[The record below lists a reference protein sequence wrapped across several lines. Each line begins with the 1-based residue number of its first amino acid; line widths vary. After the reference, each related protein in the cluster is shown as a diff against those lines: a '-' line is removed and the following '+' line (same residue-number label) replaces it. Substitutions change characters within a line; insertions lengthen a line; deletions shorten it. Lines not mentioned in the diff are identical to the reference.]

1 MEQTLSKTPE
11 KLHDENYWLM
21 VLSYFAA
28 FLIGLG
34 IIALVAA
41 NWEQIP
47 NHVKLGGAIIL
58 MIVNALCVFAAM
70 KFNKPILK
78 QVLCG
83 VFAALI
89 MAVIGLIGQIFQ
101 LRSDVSGACLL
112 WAACA
117 WPLFLIT
124 PRLLWLWIPLLFIGT
139 KSFLFYNTVA
149 DDILMINSGWSYTTA
164 NCIYSL
170 IVFYGLI
177 FAYELWMIYAKP
189 MNKTVERPLRFYNGA
204 LMLSAVTLCSG
215 TMSDKFIS
223 AKIPE
228 LTIYFPWLT
237 IALPCCGYIVAAL
250 LIYALNHK
258 HGRVSFMPWFLLG
271 FVIEGILVMFGI
283 VKENVEMFLPLTS
296 LLLMWGYAYYHKMP
310 RFRYLTL
317 FALLVWFFATFGWDV
332 FNLLPSLLICVVLAV
347 YAYLNNSRRLF
358 NVAVLAAVVR
368 LLAYYADASNLTYLG
383 IYLIC
388 SGLLLL
394 ATVFALVK
402 YGKLLWERKND

>member
-1 MEQTLSKTPE
+1 MEKITTQTPE

-21 VLSYFAA
+21 ILAYFSA

-47 NHVKLGGAIIL
+47 NNVKLGGAIVL
-58 MIVNALCVFAAM
+58 MIANASAVILSM
-70 KFNKPILK
+70 KFKKNILT

-112 WAACA
+112 WALCA

-124 PRLLWLWIPLLFIGT
+124 PRLLWLWIPLLFVGT
-139 KSFLFYNTVA
+139 KSFAIYNTFARDVL
-149 DDILMINSGWSYTTA
+149 ISESGWSYTTA
-164 NCIYSL
+164 NFICSL
-170 IVFYGLI
+170 LVFYGLI
-177 FAYELWMIYAKP
+177 FAYELWMLYAKP
-189 MNKTVERPLRFYNGA
+189 SNKTVERPLKFYCGT
-204 LMLSAVTLCSG
+204 LLLSAAPLSCSP
-215 TMSDKFIS
+215 FITNV
-223 AKIPE
+223 AFAQIP
-228 LTIYFPWLT
+228 WST
-237 IALPCCGYIVAAL
+237 IALSSYGYILAAF
-250 LIYALNHK
+250 LIYALNRK
-258 HGRVSFMPWFLLG
+258 HRRVSFMPWFLLG
-271 FVIEGILVMFGI
+271 FVVESVLLKFNILQD
-283 VKENVEMFLPLTS
+283 NVESVLALTS

-317 FALLVWFFATFGWDV
+317 FALLIWFFATFSWDV
-332 FNLLPSLLICVVLAV
+332 FNLLPSLLICAALAV

-358 NVAVLAAVVR
+358 DVAVLAAVIR
-368 LLAYYADASNLTYLG
+368 LLYYYADASNLTYLG
-383 IYLIC
+383 IYLIG

-394 ATVFALVK
+394 ATIFALVK
-402 YGKLLWERKND
+402 YGKLLWEKKHD

>member
-1 MEQTLSKTPE
+1 MEKITTQTPE

-21 VLSYFAA
+21 ILAYFAA

-47 NHVKLGGAIIL
+47 NNVKLGGAVSL
-58 MIVNALCVFAAM
+58 MVVNAAAVIISM
-70 KFNKPILK
+70 KFKKNILT

-112 WAACA
+112 WALCA

-124 PRLLWLWIPLLFIGT
+124 PRLLWLWIPLLFVGT
-139 KSFLFYNTVA
+139 KSFAIYNTFVG
-149 DDILMINSGWSYTTA
+149 DVLLNIGWKYTLA
-164 NCIYSL
+164 NGICSL
-170 IVFYGLI
+170 LVFYGLI
-177 FAYELWMIYAKP
+177 FAYELWMLYAKP
-189 MNKTVERPLRFYNGA
+189 SNKTVERPLKFYCGT
-204 LMLSAVTLCSG
+204 LLLSAAPLSCRPLVTNIA
-215 TMSDKFIS
+215 F
-223 AKIPE
+223 AQIP
-228 LTIYFPWLT
+228 WST
-237 IALPCCGYIVAAL
+237 IALFSYGYILAAF
-250 LIYALNHK
+250 LIYALNRK
-258 HGRVSFMPWFLLG
+258 HRRISFMPWFLLG
-271 FVIEGILVMFGI
+271 FVVESVLLKFNILQD
-283 VKENVEMFLPLTS
+283 NVESVLALTS

-317 FALLVWFFATFGWDV
+317 FALLIWFFATFRWDV
-332 FNLLPSLLICVVLAV
+332 FYLIPSLLICAALAV

-358 NVAVLAAVVR
+358 DVAVLAAVIR
-368 LLAYYADASNLTYLG
+368 LLYYYADASNLTYLG
-383 IYLIC
+383 IYLIG

-394 ATVFALVK
+394 ATIFALVK
-402 YGKLLWERKND
+402 YGKLLWEKKHD

>member
-1 MEQTLSKTPE
+1 MEKISTQMPE

-21 VLSYFAA
+21 ILAYFAA

-47 NHVKLGGAIIL
+47 NNIKLGGAVSL
-58 MIVNALCVFAAM
+58 MVVNAAAVIISM
-70 KFNKPILK
+70 KFKKNILT

-112 WAACA
+112 WALCA

-124 PRLLWLWIPLLFIGT
+124 PRLLWLWIPLLFVGT
-139 KSFLFYNTVA
+139 KSFAIYNTFVG
-149 DDILMINSGWSYTTA
+149 DVLLNIGLNYTLA
-164 NCIYSL
+164 NGICSL
-170 IVFYGLI
+170 LVFYGLI
-177 FAYELWMIYAKP
+177 FAYELWMLYAKP
-189 MNKTVERPLRFYNGA
+189 SNKTVERPLKFYCGT
-204 LMLSAVTLCSG
+204 LLLSAAPLSCSPMF
-215 TMSDKFIS
+215 TNIDF
-223 AKIPE
+223 AQIP
-228 LTIYFPWLT
+228 WST
-237 IALPCCGYIVAAL
+237 IALFSYGYILAAF
-250 LIYALNHK
+250 LIYALNRK
-258 HGRVSFMPWFLLG
+258 HRRVSFMPWFLLG
-271 FVIEGILVMFGI
+271 FVVESVLLKFNILQDD
-283 VKENVEMFLPLTS
+283 VESVLALTS

-310 RFRYLTL
+310 RFKYLTL
-317 FALLVWFFATFGWDV
+317 FALLVWFFATFSWDV
-332 FNLLPSLLICVVLAV
+332 FNLIPSLLICAALSV

-358 NVAVLAAVVR
+358 NVAVLAAVIR
-368 LLAYYADASNLTYLG
+368 LLYYYADASNLTYLG
-383 IYLIC
+383 IYLIG

-402 YGKLLWERKND
+402 YGKLLWERKDD

>member
-1 MEQTLSKTPE
+1 MEKITTQTPE

-21 VLSYFAA
+21 ILAYFSA

-47 NHVKLGGAIIL
+47 NNVKLGGAVSL
-58 MIVNALCVFAAM
+58 MVVNAAAVILSM
-70 KFNKPILK
+70 KFKKNILT

-112 WAACA
+112 WALCA

-124 PRLLWLWIPLLFIGT
+124 PRLLWLWIPLLFVGT
-139 KSFLFYNTVA
+139 KSFTLYNTFA
-149 DDILMINSGWSYTTA
+149 EDILIIDRGWSHTTA
-164 NCIYSL
+164 NCICSL
-170 IVFYGLI
+170 TVFYGLI
-177 FAYELWMIYAKP
+177 FAYELWMNYAKP
-189 MNKTVERPLRFYNGA
+189 ANKTVERPLRFYCGT
-204 LMLSAVTLCSG
+204 LLLSAAPLSCRPLFTNVAFA
-215 TMSDKFIS
+215 D
-223 AKIPE
+223 IP
-228 LTIYFPWLT
+228 WST
-237 IALPCCGYIVAAL
+237 IALSDCGYVLAAL
-250 LIYALNHK
+250 LIYALNRK
-258 HGRVSFMPWFLLG
+258 HGRVSFMPYFLLG
-271 FVIEGILVMFGI
+271 FLIEGVLLKLDILHD
-283 VKENVEMFLPLTS
+283 NVESVLALTS

-317 FALLVWFFATFGWDV
+317 FALLIWFFATFKWDV
-332 FNLLPSLLICVVLAV
+332 FYLIPSLLICAALAV

-358 NVAVLAAVVR
+358 DVAVLAAVIR
-368 LLAYYADASNLTYLG
+368 LLYYYADASNLTYLG
-383 IYLIC
+383 IYLIG

-394 ATVFALVK
+394 ATIFALVK
-402 YGKLLWERKND
+402 YGKLLWEKKHD

>member
-1 MEQTLSKTPE
+1 MEKITTQTPE

-21 VLSYFAA
+21 ILAYFSA

-47 NHVKLGGAIIL
+47 NNVKLGGAIVL
-58 MIVNALCVFAAM
+58 MVVNAAAVIISM
-70 KFNKPILK
+70 KFKKNILT

-112 WAACA
+112 WALCA

-124 PRLLWLWIPLLFIGT
+124 PRLLWLWIPLLFVGT
-139 KSFLFYNTVA
+139 KSFAIYNTFVG
-149 DDILMINSGWSYTTA
+149 DVLLNIGLNYTLA
-164 NCIYSL
+164 NGICSL
-170 IVFYGLI
+170 LVFYGLI
-177 FAYELWMIYAKP
+177 FAYELWMLYAKP
-189 MNKTVERPLRFYNGA
+189 SNKTVERPLKFYCGT
-204 LMLSAVTLCSG
+204 LLLSAAPLSCSPMF
-215 TMSDKFIS
+215 TNIDF
-223 AKIPE
+223 AQIP
-228 LTIYFPWLT
+228 WST
-237 IALPCCGYIVAAL
+237 IALFSYGYILAAF
-250 LIYALNHK
+250 LIYALNRK
-258 HGRVSFMPWFLLG
+258 HRRVSFMPWFLLG
-271 FVIEGILVMFGI
+271 FVVESVLLKFNILQD
-283 VKENVEMFLPLTS
+283 NVESVLALTS

-317 FALLVWFFATFGWDV
+317 FALLIWFFATFRWDV
-332 FNLLPSLLICVVLAV
+332 FYLIPSLLICAALAV

-358 NVAVLAAVVR
+358 DVAVLAAVIR
-368 LLAYYADASNLTYLG
+368 LLYYYADASNLTYLG
-383 IYLIC
+383 IYLIG

-394 ATVFALVK
+394 ATIFALVK
-402 YGKLLWERKND
+402 YGKLLWEKKHD

>member
-1 MEQTLSKTPE
+1 MEKITTKTPE

-21 VLSYFAA
+21 ILAYFSA

-47 NHVKLGGAIIL
+47 NNIKLGGAVSL
-58 MIVNALCVFAAM
+58 MVVNAAAVILSM
-70 KFNKPILK
+70 KFKKNILT

-112 WAACA
+112 WALCA

-124 PRLLWLWIPLLFIGT
+124 PRLLWLWIPLLFVGT
-139 KSFLFYNTVA
+139 KSFAIYNTFVG
-149 DDILMINSGWSYTTA
+149 DVLLNIGLNYTLA
-164 NCIYSL
+164 NGICSL
-170 IVFYGLI
+170 LVFYGLI
-177 FAYELWMIYAKP
+177 FAYELWMLYAKP
-189 MNKTVERPLRFYNGA
+189 SNKTVERPLKFYCGT
-204 LMLSAVTLCSG
+204 LLLSAAPLSCSPLF
-215 TMSDKFIS
+215 TNIAF
-223 AKIPE
+223 AQIP
-228 LTIYFPWLT
+228 WST
-237 IALPCCGYIVAAL
+237 IALFSYGYILAAL
-250 LIYALNHK
+250 LIYALNRK
-258 HGRVSFMPWFLLG
+258 HRRVSFMPWFLLG
-271 FVIEGILVMFGI
+271 FVVESVLLKFNILQD
-283 VKENVEMFLPLTS
+283 NVESVLALTS

-317 FALLVWFFATFGWDV
+317 FALLIWFFATFRWDV
-332 FNLLPSLLICVVLAV
+332 FYLIPSLLICAALAV

-358 NVAVLAAVVR
+358 DVAVLAAVIR
-368 LLAYYADASNLTYLG
+368 LLYYYADASNLTYLG
-383 IYLIC
+383 IYLIG

-394 ATVFALVK
+394 ATIFALVK
-402 YGKLLWERKND
+402 YGKLLWEKKHD

>member
-1 MEQTLSKTPE
+1 MEKITTQTPE

-21 VLSYFAA
+21 ILAYFSA

-47 NHVKLGGAIIL
+47 NNVKLGGAIVL
-58 MIVNALCVFAAM
+58 MIANASAVILSM
-70 KFNKPILK
+70 KFKKNILT

-112 WAACA
+112 WAVCA

-124 PRLLWLWIPLLFIGT
+124 PRLLWLWIPLLFVGT
-139 KSFLFYNTVA
+139 KSFTLYNTFA
-149 DDILMINSGWSYTTA
+149 EDILIIDRGWSYTTA
-164 NCIYSL
+164 NCICSL
-170 IVFYGLI
+170 TVFYGLI

-189 MNKTVERPLRFYNGA
+189 ANKTVERPLRFYCGT
-204 LMLSAVTLCSG
+204 LLLSAAPLSCRPLFTNVAFA
-215 TMSDKFIS
+215 D
-223 AKIPE
+223 IP
-228 LTIYFPWLT
+228 WST
-237 IALPCCGYIVAAL
+237 IALSSYGYILAAF
-250 LIYALNHK
+250 LIYALNRK
-258 HGRVSFMPWFLLG
+258 HRRVSFMPLFLLG
-271 FVIEGILVMFGI
+271 FVVESVLLKFNILQD
-283 VKENVEMFLPLTS
+283 NVESVLALTS

-317 FALLVWFFATFGWDV
+317 FALLVWFFATFSWDV
-332 FNLLPSLLICVVLAV
+332 FNLVPSLLICAALAV

-358 NVAVLAAVVR
+358 NVAVLAAVIR
-368 LLAYYADASNLTYLG
+368 LLYYYADASNLTYLG
-383 IYLIC
+383 IYLIG

-394 ATVFALVK
+394 ATIFALVK
-402 YGKLLWERKND
+402 YGKLLWEKKHD

>member
-1 MEQTLSKTPE
+1 MEKITTQTPE

-21 VLSYFAA
+21 ILAYFAA

-47 NHVKLGGAIIL
+47 NNIKLGGAVSL
-58 MIVNALCVFAAM
+58 MVVNAAAVIISM
-70 KFNKPILK
+70 KFKKNILT

-112 WAACA
+112 WALCA

-139 KSFLFYNTVA
+139 KSFAVYNTFVG
-149 DDILMINSGWSYTTA
+149 DVLLNIGWKYTLA
-164 NCIYSL
+164 NGICSL
-170 IVFYGLI
+170 LVFYGLI
-177 FAYELWMIYAKP
+177 FAYELWMLYAKP
-189 MNKTVERPLRFYNGA
+189 SNKTVERPLKFYCGT
-204 LMLSAVTLCSG
+204 LLLSAAPLSCSPMF
-215 TMSDKFIS
+215 TNIAF
-223 AKIPE
+223 AQIP
-228 LTIYFPWLT
+228 WST
-237 IALPCCGYIVAAL
+237 IALFSYGYILAAF
-250 LIYALNHK
+250 LIYALNRK
-258 HGRVSFMPWFLLG
+258 HRRVSFMPWFLLG
-271 FVIEGILVMFGI
+271 FVVESVLLKFNILQD
-283 VKENVEMFLPLTS
+283 NVESVLALTS

-317 FALLVWFFATFGWDV
+317 FALLIWFFATFRWDV
-332 FNLLPSLLICVVLAV
+332 FYLIPSLLICAALAV

-358 NVAVLAAVVR
+358 DVAVLAAVIR
-368 LLAYYADASNLTYLG
+368 LLYYYADASNLTYLG
-383 IYLIC
+383 IYLIG

-394 ATVFALVK
+394 ATIFALVK
-402 YGKLLWERKND
+402 YGKLLWEKKHD

>member
-1 MEQTLSKTPE
+1 MEKITTKTPE

-21 VLSYFAA
+21 ILAYFAA

-47 NHVKLGGAIIL
+47 NNIKLGGAVSL
-58 MIVNALCVFAAM
+58 MVVNAAAVIISM
-70 KFNKPILK
+70 KFKKNILT

-112 WAACA
+112 WALCA

-124 PRLLWLWIPLLFIGT
+124 PRLLWLWIPLLFVGT
-139 KSFLFYNTVA
+139 KSFAIYNTFVG
-149 DDILMINSGWSYTTA
+149 DVLMNIGWKYTLA
-164 NCIYSL
+164 NGICSL
-170 IVFYGLI
+170 LVFYGLI
-177 FAYELWMIYAKP
+177 FAYELWMLYAKP
-189 MNKTVERPLRFYNGA
+189 SNKTIERPLKFYCGT
-204 LMLSAVTLCSG
+204 LLLSAAPLSCSPMF
-215 TMSDKFIS
+215 TNIAF
-223 AKIPE
+223 AQIP
-228 LTIYFPWLT
+228 WST
-237 IALPCCGYIVAAL
+237 IALFSYGYILAAF
-250 LIYALNHK
+250 LIYALNRK
-258 HGRVSFMPWFLLG
+258 HRRVSFMPWFLLG
-271 FVIEGILVMFGI
+271 FVVESVLLKFNILQD
-283 VKENVEMFLPLTS
+283 NVESVLALTS

-317 FALLVWFFATFGWDV
+317 FALLIWFFATFKWDV
-332 FNLLPSLLICVVLAV
+332 FYLIPSLLICAALAV

-358 NVAVLAAVVR
+358 DVAVLAAVIR
-368 LLAYYADASNLTYLG
+368 LLYYYADASNLTYLG
-383 IYLIC
+383 IYLIG

-394 ATVFALVK
+394 ATIFALVK
-402 YGKLLWERKND
+402 YGKLLWEKKHD

>member
-1 MEQTLSKTPE
+1 MEKITTQTPE

-21 VLSYFAA
+21 ILAYFSA

-47 NHVKLGGAIIL
+47 NNVKLGGAIVL
-58 MIVNALCVFAAM
+58 MIANASAVILSM
-70 KFNKPILK
+70 KFKKNILT

-112 WAACA
+112 WALCA

-124 PRLLWLWIPLLFIGT
+124 PRLLWLWIPLLFVGT
-139 KSFLFYNTVA
+139 KSFTLYNTFA
-149 DDILMINSGWSYTTA
+149 EDILIIDRGWKYAPT
-164 NCIYSL
+164 NGICSL
-170 IVFYGLI
+170 LVFYGLI
-177 FAYELWMIYAKP
+177 FAYELWMLYAKP
-189 MNKTVERPLRFYNGA
+189 ANKTVERPLRFYCGT
-204 LMLSAVTLCSG
+204 LLLSAAPLSCRPLFTNVA
-215 TMSDKFIS
+215 F
-223 AKIPE
+223 AQIP
-228 LTIYFPWLT
+228 WST
-237 IALPCCGYIVAAL
+237 IALSSYGYILAAM
-250 LIYALNHK
+250 LIYALNRK
-258 HGRVSFMPWFLLG
+258 HGRVSFMPYFLLG
-271 FVIEGILVMFGI
+271 FLIEGVLLKLDILHD
-283 VKENVEMFLPLTS
+283 NVESVLALTS

-317 FALLVWFFATFGWDV
+317 FALLVWFFATFSWDV
-332 FNLLPSLLICVVLAV
+332 FNLVPSLLICAALAV

-358 NVAVLAAVVR
+358 NVAVLAAVIR
-368 LLAYYADASNLTYLG
+368 LLYYYADASNLTYLG
-383 IYLIC
+383 IYLIG

-402 YGKLLWERKND
+402 YGKLLWEKKHD

>member
-1 MEQTLSKTPE
+1 MEKITTQTPE

-21 VLSYFAA
+21 ILAYFSA

-47 NHVKLGGAIIL
+47 NNVKLGGAIVL
-58 MIVNALCVFAAM
+58 MIANASAVILSM
-70 KFNKPILK
+70 KFKKNILT

-112 WAACA
+112 WAVCA

-124 PRLLWLWIPLLFIGT
+124 PRLLWLWIPLLFVGT
-139 KSFLFYNTVA
+139 KSFTLYNTFVE
-149 DDILMINSGWSYTTA
+149 DILIIDRGWSYTTA
-164 NCIYSL
+164 NCICSL
-170 IVFYGLI
+170 TVFYGLI

-189 MNKTVERPLRFYNGA
+189 SNKTVERPLRFYCGT
-204 LMLSAVTLCSG
+204 LLLSAAPLSCRPLFTNVAFA
-215 TMSDKFIS
+215 D
-223 AKIPE
+223 IP
-228 LTIYFPWLT
+228 WST
-237 IALPCCGYIVAAL
+237 IALSSYGYILAAM
-250 LIYALNHK
+250 LIYALNRK
-258 HGRVSFMPWFLLG
+258 HGRVSFMPYFLLG
-271 FVIEGILVMFGI
+271 FLIEGVLLKLDILHD
-283 VKENVEMFLPLTS
+283 NVESVLALTS

-317 FALLVWFFATFGWDV
+317 FALLIWFFATFSWDV
-332 FNLLPSLLICVVLAV
+332 FNLIPSLLICAALAV

-358 NVAVLAAVVR
+358 NVAVLAAVIR
-368 LLAYYADASNLTYLG
+368 LLYYYADASNLTYLG
-383 IYLIC
+383 IYLIG

-394 ATVFALVK
+394 ATIFALVK
-402 YGKLLWERKND
+402 YGKLLWEKKHD

>member
-1 MEQTLSKTPE
+1 MEKITTQTPE

-21 VLSYFAA
+21 ILAYFAA

-47 NHVKLGGAIIL
+47 NNVKLGGAVSL
-58 MIVNALCVFAAM
+58 MVVNAAAVILSM
-70 KFNKPILK
+70 KFKKNILT

-112 WAACA
+112 WALCA

-139 KSFLFYNTVA
+139 KSFAVYNTFVG
-149 DDILMINSGWSYTTA
+149 DVLLNIGWKYTLA
-164 NCIYSL
+164 NGICSL
-170 IVFYGLI
+170 LVFYGLI
-177 FAYELWMIYAKP
+177 FAYELWMLYAKP
-189 MNKTVERPLRFYNGA
+189 SNKTVERPLKFYCGT
-204 LMLSAVTLCSG
+204 LLLSAAPLSCSPMF
-215 TMSDKFIS
+215 TNIAFTQ
-223 AKIPE
+223 IP
-228 LTIYFPWLT
+228 WST
-237 IALPCCGYIVAAL
+237 IALFSYGYILAAL
-250 LIYALNHK
+250 LIYALNRK
-258 HGRVSFMPWFLLG
+258 HRRVSFMPWFLLG
-271 FVIEGILVMFGI
+271 FVVESVLLKFNILQD
-283 VKENVEMFLPLTS
+283 NVESVLALTS

-317 FALLVWFFATFGWDV
+317 FALLIWFFATFRWDV
-332 FNLLPSLLICVVLAV
+332 FYLIPSLLICAALAV

-358 NVAVLAAVVR
+358 DVAVLAAVIR
-368 LLAYYADASNLTYLG
+368 LLYYYADASNLTYLG
-383 IYLIC
+383 IYLIG

-394 ATVFALVK
+394 ATIFALVK
-402 YGKLLWERKND
+402 YGKLLWEKEHD

>member
-1 MEQTLSKTPE
+1 MEKITTQTPE

-21 VLSYFAA
+21 ILAYFAA

-47 NHVKLGGAIIL
+47 NNVKLGGAVSL
-58 MIVNALCVFAAM
+58 MVVNAAAVILSM
-70 KFNKPILK
+70 KFKKNILT

-112 WAACA
+112 WALCA

-124 PRLLWLWIPLLFIGT
+124 PRLLWLWIPLLFVGT
-139 KSFLFYNTVA
+139 KSFTLYNTFA
-149 DDILMINSGWSYTTA
+149 EDILIIDRGWKYAPT
-164 NCIYSL
+164 NGICSL
-170 IVFYGLI
+170 LVFYGLI
-177 FAYELWMIYAKP
+177 FAYELWMLYAKP
-189 MNKTVERPLRFYNGA
+189 ANKTVERPLRFYCGT
-204 LMLSAVTLCSG
+204 LLLSAAPLSCRPLFTNV
-215 TMSDKFIS
+215 DF
-223 AKIPE
+223 AQIP
-228 LTIYFPWLT
+228 WST
-237 IALPCCGYIVAAL
+237 IALSSYGYILAAM
-250 LIYALNHK
+250 LIYALNRK
-258 HGRVSFMPWFLLG
+258 HRRVSFMPWFLLG
-271 FVIEGILVMFGI
+271 FVVESVLLKFNILQD
-283 VKENVEMFLPLTS
+283 NVESVLALTS

-317 FALLVWFFATFGWDV
+317 FALLIWFFATFRWDV
-332 FNLLPSLLICVVLAV
+332 FYLIPSLLICAALAV

-358 NVAVLAAVVR
+358 DVAVLAAVIR
-368 LLAYYADASNLTYLG
+368 LLYYYADASNLTYLG
-383 IYLIC
+383 IYLIG

-394 ATVFALVK
+394 ATIFALVK
-402 YGKLLWERKND
+402 YGKLLWEKKHD

>member
-1 MEQTLSKTPE
+1 MEKTSTQTPE

-21 VLSYFAA
+21 ILAYFAA

-47 NHVKLGGAIIL
+47 NNVKLGGAVSL
-58 MIVNALCVFAAM
+58 MVVNAAAVILSM
-70 KFNKPILK
+70 KFKKNILT

-112 WAACA
+112 WAVCA

-124 PRLLWLWIPLLFIGT
+124 PRLLWLWIPLLFVGT
-139 KSFLFYNTVA
+139 KSFAIYNTFVG
-149 DDILMINSGWSYTTA
+149 DVLLSESGWSYATV
-164 NCIYSL
+164 NYIYSL
-170 IVFYGLI
+170 LVFYGLI
-177 FAYELWMIYAKP
+177 FAYELWMLYAKP
-189 MNKTVERPLRFYNGA
+189 SNKTIERPLKFYCGT
-204 LMLSAVTLCSG
+204 LLLSAAPLSCRPLITNVAFTQ
-215 TMSDKFIS
+215 
-223 AKIPE
+223 IP
-228 LTIYFPWLT
+228 WST
-237 IALPCCGYIVAAL
+237 IALSSYGYILAAF
-250 LIYALNHK
+250 LIYALNRNHR
-258 HGRVSFMPWFLLG
+258 RVSFMPWFLLG
-271 FVIEGILVMFGI
+271 FVIESVLLKFNILQN
-283 VKENVEMFLPLTS
+283 NVESVLALTS

-317 FALLVWFFATFGWDV
+317 FALLVWFFATFSWDV
-332 FNLLPSLLICVVLAV
+332 FNLVPSLLICAALAV

-358 NVAVLAAVVR
+358 NVAVLAAVIR
-368 LLAYYADASNLTYLG
+368 LLYYYADASNLTYLG
-383 IYLIC
+383 IYLIG

-394 ATVFALVK
+394 ATIFALVK
-402 YGKLLWERKND
+402 YGKLLWEKKHD

>member
-1 MEQTLSKTPE
+1 MEKITTQTPE

-21 VLSYFAA
+21 ILAYFAA

-47 NHVKLGGAIIL
+47 NNIKLGGAVSL
-58 MIVNALCVFAAM
+58 MVVNAAAVILSM
-70 KFNKPILK
+70 KFKKNILT

-112 WAACA
+112 WALCA

-139 KSFLFYNTVA
+139 KSFAVYNTFVG
-149 DDILMINSGWSYTTA
+149 DVLLNIGWKYTLA
-164 NCIYSL
+164 NGICSL
-170 IVFYGLI
+170 LVFYGLI
-177 FAYELWMIYAKP
+177 FAYELWMLYAKP
-189 MNKTVERPLRFYNGA
+189 SNKTIERPLKFYCGT
-204 LMLSAVTLCSG
+204 LLLSAAPLSCSPMF
-215 TMSDKFIS
+215 TNIAF
-223 AKIPE
+223 AQIP
-228 LTIYFPWLT
+228 WST
-237 IALPCCGYIVAAL
+237 IALSSYGYILAAL
-250 LIYALNHK
+250 LIYALNRK
-258 HGRVSFMPWFLLG
+258 HRRVSFMPWFLLG
-271 FVIEGILVMFGI
+271 FVVESVLLKFNILQD
-283 VKENVEMFLPLTS
+283 NVESVLALTS

-317 FALLVWFFATFGWDV
+317 FALLIWFFATFRWDV
-332 FNLLPSLLICVVLAV
+332 FYLIPSLLICAALAV

-358 NVAVLAAVVR
+358 DVAVLAAVIR
-368 LLAYYADASNLTYLG
+368 LLYYYADASNLTYLG
-383 IYLIC
+383 IYLIG

-394 ATVFALVK
+394 ATIFALVK
-402 YGKLLWERKND
+402 YGKLLWEKKHD

>member
-1 MEQTLSKTPE
+1 MEKTSTQTPE

-21 VLSYFAA
+21 ILAYFSA

-47 NHVKLGGAIIL
+47 NNVKLGGAIVL
-58 MIVNALCVFAAM
+58 MIANASAVILSM
-70 KFNKPILK
+70 KFKKNILT

-101 LRSDVSGACLL
+101 LRSDFSGACLL
-112 WAACA
+112 WAMCA

-124 PRLLWLWIPLLFIGT
+124 PRLLWLWIPLLFVGT
-139 KSFLFYNTVA
+139 KSFTLYNTFA
-149 DDILMINSGWSYTTA
+149 EDILIIDRGWSYTTA
-164 NCIYSL
+164 NCICSL
-170 IVFYGLI
+170 TVFYGLI

-189 MNKTVERPLRFYNGA
+189 ANKTVERPLRFYCG
-204 LMLSAVTLCSG
+204 TLL
-215 TMSDKFIS
+215 IS
-223 AKIPE
+223 AAPLSCRPIFTNVAFADIP
-228 LTIYFPWLT
+228 WST
-237 IALPCCGYIVAAL
+237 IALSSYGYILAAM
-250 LIYALNHK
+250 LIYALNRK
-258 HGRVSFMPWFLLG
+258 HGRVSFMPYFLLG
-271 FVIEGILVMFGI
+271 FLIEGVLLKLDILHD
-283 VKENVEMFLPLTS
+283 NVESVLALTS

-317 FALLVWFFATFGWDV
+317 FALLVWFFATFSWDV
-332 FNLLPSLLICVVLAV
+332 FNLVPSLLICAALAV

-358 NVAVLAAVVR
+358 NVAVLAAVIR
-368 LLAYYADASNLTYLG
+368 LLYYYADASNLTYLG
-383 IYLIC
+383 IYLIG

-394 ATVFALVK
+394 ATIFALVK
-402 YGKLLWERKND
+402 YGKLLWEKKHD

>member
-1 MEQTLSKTPE
+1 MEKITTQTQE

-21 VLSYFAA
+21 ILAYFSA

-47 NHVKLGGAIIL
+47 NNIKLGGAIVL
-58 MIVNALCVFAAM
+58 MIANASAVILSM
-70 KFNKPILK
+70 KFKKNILT

-112 WAACA
+112 WAVCA

-124 PRLLWLWIPLLFIGT
+124 PRLLWLWIPLLFVGT
-139 KSFLFYNTVA
+139 KSFAIYNTFVG
-149 DDILMINSGWSYTTA
+149 DVLLDIGLNYTLA
-164 NCIYSL
+164 NGICSL
-170 IVFYGLI
+170 LVFYGLI
-177 FAYELWMIYAKP
+177 FTYELWMLYAKP
-189 MNKTVERPLRFYNGA
+189 SNKTVERPLKFYCGT
-204 LMLSAVTLCSG
+204 LLLSAAPLSCRPLITNVA
-215 TMSDKFIS
+215 F
-223 AKIPE
+223 AQIP
-228 LTIYFPWLT
+228 WST
-237 IALPCCGYIVAAL
+237 IALSSYGYILAAF
-250 LIYALNHK
+250 LIYALNRK
-258 HGRVSFMPWFLLG
+258 HRRVSFMPWFLLG
-271 FVIEGILVMFGI
+271 FVVESVLLKFNILQD
-283 VKENVEMFLPLTS
+283 NVESVLALTS

-317 FALLVWFFATFGWDV
+317 FALLIWFFATFRWDV
-332 FNLLPSLLICVVLAV
+332 FYLIPSLLICAALAV

-358 NVAVLAAVVR
+358 DVAVLAAVIR
-368 LLAYYADASNLTYLG
+368 LLYYYADASNLTYLG
-383 IYLIC
+383 IYLIG

-394 ATVFALVK
+394 ATIFALVK
-402 YGKLLWERKND
+402 YGKLLWEKKHD

>member
-1 MEQTLSKTPE
+1 MEKITTKTPE

-21 VLSYFAA
+21 ILAYFAA

-47 NHVKLGGAIIL
+47 NNIKLGGAVSL
-58 MIVNALCVFAAM
+58 MVVNAAAVIISM
-70 KFNKPILK
+70 KFKKNILT

-112 WAACA
+112 WALCA

-124 PRLLWLWIPLLFIGT
+124 PRLLWLWIPLLFVGT
-139 KSFLFYNTVA
+139 KSFAIYNTFVG
-149 DDILMINSGWSYTTA
+149 DVLLNIGLNYTLA
-164 NCIYSL
+164 NGICSL
-170 IVFYGLI
+170 LVFYGLI
-177 FAYELWMIYAKP
+177 FAYELWMLYAKP
-189 MNKTVERPLRFYNGA
+189 SNKTIERPLKFYCGT
-204 LMLSAVTLCSG
+204 LLLSAAPLSCSPLF
-215 TMSDKFIS
+215 TNIAF
-223 AKIPE
+223 AQIP
-228 LTIYFPWLT
+228 WST
-237 IALPCCGYIVAAL
+237 IALFSYGYILAAL
-250 LIYALNHK
+250 LIYALNRK
-258 HGRVSFMPWFLLG
+258 HRRVSFMPWFLLG
-271 FVIEGILVMFGI
+271 FVVESVLLKFNILQD
-283 VKENVEMFLPLTS
+283 NVESVLALTS

-317 FALLVWFFATFGWDV
+317 FALLIWFFATFSWDV
-332 FNLLPSLLICVVLAV
+332 FNLIPSLLICAALAV

-358 NVAVLAAVVR
+358 DVAVLAAVIR
-368 LLAYYADASNLTYLG
+368 LLYYYADASNLTYLG
-383 IYLIC
+383 IYLIG

-394 ATVFALVK
+394 ATIFALVK
-402 YGKLLWERKND
+402 YGKLLWEKKHD

>member
-47 NHVKLGGAIIL
+47 NFVKLGGAVIL

-149 DDILMINSGWSYTTA
+149 RDILMDIGLYNTNVNYIS
-164 NCIYSL
+164 SL

-177 FAYELWMIYAKP
+177 FAYELWMICAKP
-189 MNKTVERPLRFYNGA
+189 ANKTVERPLRFYCGT
-204 LMLSAVTLCSG
+204 LMLSAVSLCG
-215 TMSDKFIS
+215 EIV

-228 LTIYFPWLT
+228 LTIAFPWFA
-237 IALPCCGYIVAAL
+237 IALSCCGYIVTAL
-250 LIYALNHK
+250 LIYALNRK

-271 FVIEGILVMFGI
+271 FAIESILVMFGI
-283 VKENVEMFLPLTS
+283 VKENVEMSLPLTS

-317 FALLVWFFATFGWDV
+317 FALLVWFFATFSWDI
-332 FNLLPSLLICVVLAV
+332 FNLLPSLLICAALAV

-358 NVAVLAAVVR
+358 NVAVMAAVIR
-368 LLAYYADASNLTYLG
+368 LLAYYADARNLTYLG

-394 ATVFALVK
+394 ATVFALIK
-402 YGKLLWERKND
+402 YGKLLWEKKHD

>member
-1 MEQTLSKTPE
+1 MEKISTQTPE

-21 VLSYFAA
+21 ILAYFSA

-47 NHVKLGGAIIL
+47 NNIKLGGAIVL
-58 MIVNALCVFAAM
+58 MIANASAVILSM
-70 KFNKPILK
+70 KFKKIILT

-112 WAACA
+112 WALCA

-124 PRLLWLWIPLLFIGT
+124 PRLLWLWIPLLFVGT
-139 KSFLFYNTVA
+139 KSFAIYNTFAGDVLL
-149 DDILMINSGWSYTTA
+149 DIGWNYTPA
-164 NCIYSL
+164 NGIYSL
-170 IVFYGLI
+170 LVFYGLI
-177 FAYELWMIYAKP
+177 FASELWLLYAKP
-189 MNKTVERPLRFYNGA
+189 NSKTVERPLRFYCGT
-204 LMLSAVTLCSG
+204 LLLSAAPLSCRPLITNVA
-215 TMSDKFIS
+215 F
-223 AKIPE
+223 AQIP
-228 LTIYFPWLT
+228 WST
-237 IALPCCGYIVAAL
+237 IALSSYGYILAAF
-250 LIYALNHK
+250 LIYTLNRK
-258 HGRVSFMPWFLLG
+258 HRRVSFMPWFLLG
-271 FVIEGILVMFGI
+271 FVVESVLLKFNILQDD
-283 VKENVEMFLPLTS
+283 VEFVLALTS

-317 FALLVWFFATFGWDV
+317 FALLVWFFATFSWDV
-332 FNLLPSLLICVVLAV
+332 FNLIPSLLICAALAV

-358 NVAVLAAVVR
+358 NVAVLAAVIR
-368 LLAYYADASNLTYLG
+368 LLYYYADASNLTYLG
-383 IYLIC
+383 IYLIG

-402 YGKLLWERKND
+402 YGKLLWEKKHD

>member
-1 MEQTLSKTPE
+1 MPE

-21 VLSYFAA
+21 ILAYFAA

-47 NHVKLGGAIIL
+47 NNVKLGGAVSL
-58 MIVNALCVFAAM
+58 MVVNASAVIISM
-70 KFNKPILK
+70 KFKKNILT

-112 WAACA
+112 WALCA

-124 PRLLWLWIPLLFIGT
+124 PRLLWLWIPLLFVGT
-139 KSFLFYNTVA
+139 KSFAIYNTFAGDV
-149 DDILMINSGWSYTTA
+149 LLSESGWSYATV
-164 NCIYSL
+164 NYIYSL
-170 IVFYGLI
+170 LVFYGLI
-177 FAYELWMIYAKP
+177 FAYELWMLYAKP
-189 MNKTVERPLRFYNGA
+189 NSKTVERPLRFYCGT
-204 LMLSAVTLCSG
+204 LLLSAAPLSCRPLITNVA
-215 TMSDKFIS
+215 F
-223 AKIPE
+223 AQIP
-228 LTIYFPWLT
+228 WST
-237 IALPCCGYIVAAL
+237 IALSSYGYILAAF
-250 LIYALNHK
+250 LIYALNRK
-258 HGRVSFMPWFLLG
+258 HRRVSFMPYFLLG
-271 FVIEGILVMFGI
+271 FLIEGVLLKLDILHD
-283 VKENVEMFLPLTS
+283 NVESVLALTS

-317 FALLVWFFATFGWDV
+317 FALLVWFFATFSWDV
-332 FNLLPSLLICVVLAV
+332 FNLVPSLLICAALAV

-358 NVAVLAAVVR
+358 NVAVLAAVIR
-368 LLAYYADASNLTYLG
+368 LLYYYADASNLTYLG
-383 IYLIC
+383 IYLIG

-402 YGKLLWERKND
+402 YGKLLWEKKHD

>member
-1 MEQTLSKTPE
+1 MEKITTQTPE

-21 VLSYFAA
+21 ILAYFSA

-47 NHVKLGGAIIL
+47 NNVKLGGAIVL
-58 MIVNALCVFAAM
+58 MIANASAVILSM
-70 KFNKPILK
+70 KFKKNILT

-112 WAACA
+112 WALCA

-124 PRLLWLWIPLLFIGT
+124 PRLLWLWIPLLFVGT
-139 KSFLFYNTVA
+139 KSFAIYNTFVE
-149 DDILMINSGWSYTTA
+149 DVLLNIGWKYTLA
-164 NCIYSL
+164 NGICSL
-170 IVFYGLI
+170 LVFYGLI
-177 FAYELWMIYAKP
+177 FAYELWMLYAKP
-189 MNKTVERPLRFYNGA
+189 SNKTVERPLKFYCGT
-204 LMLSAVTLCSG
+204 LLLSAAPLSCSPMF
-215 TMSDKFIS
+215 TNIDF
-223 AKIPE
+223 AQIP
-228 LTIYFPWLT
+228 WST
-237 IALPCCGYIVAAL
+237 IALFSYGYILAAL
-250 LIYALNHK
+250 LIYALNRK
-258 HGRVSFMPWFLLG
+258 HRRVSFMPWFLLG
-271 FVIEGILVMFGI
+271 FVVESVLLKFNILQD
-283 VKENVEMFLPLTS
+283 NVESVLALTS

-317 FALLVWFFATFGWDV
+317 FALLIWFFATFRWDV
-332 FNLLPSLLICVVLAV
+332 LYLIPSLLICAALAV

-358 NVAVLAAVVR
+358 DVAVLAAVIR
-368 LLAYYADASNLTYLG
+368 LLYYYADASNLTYLG
-383 IYLIC
+383 IYLIG

-394 ATVFALVK
+394 ATIFALVK
-402 YGKLLWERKND
+402 YGKLLWEKKHD

>member
-1 MEQTLSKTPE
+1 MEKITTQTPE

-21 VLSYFAA
+21 ILAYFAA

-47 NHVKLGGAIIL
+47 NNVKLGGAVSL
-58 MIVNALCVFAAM
+58 MVVNAFAVIISM
-70 KFNKPILK
+70 KFKKNILT

-89 MAVIGLIGQIFQ
+89 MAVIGLLGQIFQ

-112 WAACA
+112 WALCA

-124 PRLLWLWIPLLFIGT
+124 PRLLWLWIPLLFVGT
-139 KSFLFYNTVA
+139 KSFAIYNTFAGDV
-149 DDILMINSGWSYTTA
+149 LLSESGWSYATV
-164 NCIYSL
+164 NYIYSL
-170 IVFYGLI
+170 LVFYGLI
-177 FAYELWMIYAKP
+177 FAYELWMLYAKP
-189 MNKTVERPLRFYNGA
+189 NSKTVERPLRFYCGT
-204 LMLSAVTLCSG
+204 LLLSAAPLSCRPLITNVA
-215 TMSDKFIS
+215 F
-223 AKIPE
+223 AQIP
-228 LTIYFPWLT
+228 WST
-237 IALPCCGYIVAAL
+237 IALSSYGYILAAF
-250 LIYALNHK
+250 LIYALNRK
-258 HGRVSFMPWFLLG
+258 HRRVSFMPWFLLG
-271 FVIEGILVMFGI
+271 FVVESILLKFNI
-283 VKENVEMFLPLTS
+283 LQDDVEFVLALTS

-317 FALLVWFFATFGWDV
+317 FALLVWFFATFSWDV
-332 FNLLPSLLICVVLAV
+332 FNLVPSLLICAALAV

-368 LLAYYADASNLTYLG
+368 LLYYYADASNLTYLG
-383 IYLIC
+383 IYLIG

-394 ATVFALVK
+394 ATIFALVK
-402 YGKLLWERKND
+402 YGKLLWEKKHD

>member
-1 MEQTLSKTPE
+1 MEKTSTQTPE

-21 VLSYFAA
+21 ILAYFAA

-47 NHVKLGGAIIL
+47 NNVKLGGAVSL
-58 MIVNALCVFAAM
+58 MVVNAAAVILSM
-70 KFNKPILK
+70 KFKKNILT

-112 WAACA
+112 WAVCA

-124 PRLLWLWIPLLFIGT
+124 PRLLWLWIPLLFVGT
-139 KSFLFYNTVA
+139 KSFAVYNTFAGDV
-149 DDILMINSGWSYTTA
+149 LMSENGWSYATV
-164 NCIYSL
+164 NYIYSL
-170 IVFYGLI
+170 LVFYGLI
-177 FAYELWMIYAKP
+177 FAYELWMLYAKP
-189 MNKTVERPLRFYNGA
+189 NSKTVERPLRFYCGT
-204 LMLSAVTLCSG
+204 LLLSAAPLSCRPLITNVA
-215 TMSDKFIS
+215 F
-223 AKIPE
+223 AQIP
-228 LTIYFPWLT
+228 WST
-237 IALPCCGYIVAAL
+237 IALSSYGYILAAF
-250 LIYALNHK
+250 LIYALNRK
-258 HGRVSFMPWFLLG
+258 HRRVSFMPWFLLG
-271 FVIEGILVMFGI
+271 FVVESILLKFNI
-283 VKENVEMFLPLTS
+283 LQDDVEFVLALTS

-317 FALLVWFFATFGWDV
+317 FALLVWFFATFSWDV
-332 FNLLPSLLICVVLAV
+332 FNLVPSLLICAALAV

-358 NVAVLAAVVR
+358 NVAVLAAVIR
-368 LLAYYADASNLTYLG
+368 LLCYYADASNLTYLG
-383 IYLIC
+383 IYLIG

-402 YGKLLWERKND
+402 YGKLLWERKDD

>member
-1 MEQTLSKTPE
+1 MEKTSTQTPE

-21 VLSYFAA
+21 ILAYFAA

-47 NHVKLGGAIIL
+47 NNVKLGGAIVL
-58 MIVNALCVFAAM
+58 MIANASAVILSM
-70 KFNKPILK
+70 KFKKNILT

-112 WAACA
+112 WALCA

-124 PRLLWLWIPLLFIGT
+124 PRLLWLWIPLLFVGT
-139 KSFLFYNTVA
+139 KSFAIYNTFAGDV
-149 DDILMINSGWSYTTA
+149 LLSESGWSYATV
-164 NCIYSL
+164 NYIYSL
-170 IVFYGLI
+170 LVSYGLI
-177 FAYELWMIYAKP
+177 FAYELWMLYAKP
-189 MNKTVERPLRFYNGA
+189 NSKTVERPLRFYCGT
-204 LMLSAVTLCSG
+204 LLLSAAPLSCRPLITNVA
-215 TMSDKFIS
+215 F
-223 AKIPE
+223 AQIP
-228 LTIYFPWLT
+228 WST
-237 IALPCCGYIVAAL
+237 IALSSYGYILAAF
-250 LIYALNHK
+250 LIYALNRK
-258 HGRVSFMPWFLLG
+258 HRRVSFMPLFLLG
-271 FVIEGILVMFGI
+271 FVVESVLLKFNILQD
-283 VKENVEMFLPLTS
+283 NVESVLALTS

-317 FALLVWFFATFGWDV
+317 FALLVWFFATFSWDV
-332 FNLLPSLLICVVLAV
+332 FNLVPSLLICAALAV

-358 NVAVLAAVVR
+358 NVAVLAAVIR
-368 LLAYYADASNLTYLG
+368 LLYYYADASNLTYLG
-383 IYLIC
+383 IYLIG

-402 YGKLLWERKND
+402 YGKLLWEKKHD

>member
-1 MEQTLSKTPE
+1 MPE

-21 VLSYFAA
+21 ILAYFAA

-47 NHVKLGGAIIL
+47 NNVKLGGAIVL
-58 MIVNALCVFAAM
+58 MIANASAVILSM
-70 KFNKPILK
+70 KFKKNILT

-112 WAACA
+112 WALCA

-124 PRLLWLWIPLLFIGT
+124 PRLLWLWIPLLFVGT
-139 KSFLFYNTVA
+139 KSFTLYNTFA
-149 DDILMINSGWSYTTA
+149 EDILIIDRGWKYAPA
-164 NCIYSL
+164 NCICSL
-170 IVFYGLI
+170 LVFYGLI
-177 FAYELWMIYAKP
+177 FAYELWMLYAKP
-189 MNKTVERPLRFYNGA
+189 NSKTVEHPLRFYCGT
-204 LMLSAVTLCSG
+204 LLLSAAPLSCRPIFTNVA
-215 TMSDKFIS
+215 F
-223 AKIPE
+223 AQIP
-228 LTIYFPWLT
+228 WST
-237 IALPCCGYIVAAL
+237 IALSSYGYILAAM
-250 LIYALNHK
+250 LIYALNRK
-258 HGRVSFMPWFLLG
+258 HGRVSFMPLFLLG
-271 FVIEGILVMFGI
+271 FVVESVLLKFNILQD
-283 VKENVEMFLPLTS
+283 NVESVLALTS

-317 FALLVWFFATFGWDV
+317 FAMLVWFFATFSWDV
-332 FNLLPSLLICVVLAV
+332 FNLIPSLLICAALAV

-358 NVAVLAAVVR
+358 NVAVLVAVIR
-368 LLAYYADASNLTYLG
+368 LLYYYADASNLTYLG
-383 IYLIC
+383 IYLIG

-394 ATVFALVK
+394 ATIFALVK
-402 YGKLLWERKND
+402 YGKLLWEKKHD